1 MVVAGERALHCT
13 KEQCDTSERVA
24 TPESRSDNGPNGSAE
39 TPIVVH
45 VSGRFDTH
53 TAAAIRERLHAAV
66 RHGDGLLLIDMS
78 TVDTFDAT
86 GLGVLVGTHR
96 LAEQAGRRLALRG
109 TPARL
114 TRLLHLTRLD
124 RFLPTVPVPSATA
137 SPMSAWRPDGSHF
150 TAA

>member
-1 MVVAGERALHCT
+1 MVVAGS
-13 KEQCDTSERVA
+13 KDTP
-24 TPESRSDNGPNGSAE
+24 T
-39 TPIVVH
+39 VVH

-66 RHGDGLLLIDMS
+66 RQGDGLLLIDMS
-78 TVDTFDAT
+78 TVDTLDAT

-96 LAEQAGRRLALRG
+96 LAEQAGRQLALRG

-114 TRLLHLTRLD
+114 TRVLHLTRLD
-124 RFLPTVPVPSATA
+124 RFLPTVPVPSAA
-137 SPMSAWRPDGSHF
+137 SSTMGSWHPGDGSRS

>member
-1 MVVAGERALHCT
+1 MVVAGERAVHCT
-13 KEQCDTSERVA
+13 TKERCATGERPA
-24 TPESRSDNGPNGSAE
+24 TRGPQPAGSTDAP
-39 TPIVVH
+39 TVVH

-53 TAAAIRERLHAAV
+53 TAAGIRELLHAAV
-66 RHGDGLLLIDMS
+66 QQGDGLLLIDMS

-96 LAEQAGRRLALRG
+96 LAEQAGRQLALRG

-124 RFLPTVPVPSATA
+124 RFLPTVPVPPAA
-137 SPMSAWRPDGSHF
+137 GPAMGAWHPGDGPHI

>member
-1 MVVAGERALHCT
+1 MAGERALQCT
-13 KEQCDTSERVA
+13 ASEQHTG
-24 TPESRSDNGPNGSAE
+24 SRQVGS
-39 TPIVVH
+39 TDQPTVVH

-53 TAAAIRERLHAAV
+53 TAASVRERLHAAV
-66 RHGDGLLLIDMS
+66 AQGDGLLLIDMS

-96 LAEQAGRRLALRG
+96 LAEQAGRQLALRG

-124 RFLPTVPVPSATA
+124 RFLPTVPVPPANPSFG
-137 SPMSAWRPDGSHF
+137 SWHPGDGSRF